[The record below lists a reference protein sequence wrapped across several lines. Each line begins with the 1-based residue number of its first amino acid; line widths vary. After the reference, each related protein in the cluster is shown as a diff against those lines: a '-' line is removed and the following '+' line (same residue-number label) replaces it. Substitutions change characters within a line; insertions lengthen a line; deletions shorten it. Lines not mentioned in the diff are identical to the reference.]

1 MQKAIILLILI
12 MVITTS
18 VSFSSTQKPERKLVK
33 ARKSLKEAKLDLLI
47 ADELLMVA
55 QVDSIVE
62 LEKAQKVKADKLS
75 DQKQKQLLRK

>member
-1 MQKAIILLILI
+1 MNKAIVHVMLLLI
-12 MVITTS
+12 ITIS
-18 VSFSSTQKPERKLVK
+18 VSISSAQKPERKLIK

-62 LEKAQKVKADKLS
+62 LEKAQKTKVDKMS
-75 DQKQKQLLRK
+75 NQKQKQLLRK